1 MRKTYLE
8 KIKNR
13 FAQLCLYINLDV
25 CVTQFDF
32 KSCPRHSGET
42 DVAQVK
48 ASESGWLAPSSKAA
62 WGQLGGCVGGGMGSL
77 RVGHNWATSLSRT
90 GEGNGNP
97 LQCSCLENPRDG
109 GACGLPSMR
118 SRRVGNDWSDLAV
131 RMMVSLFLRHLFNI
145 WFLQRVT

>member
-62 WGQLGGCVGGGMGSL
+62 WGQLGGCVGGGSSIREMYLPPGALPPRPTQLCDL
-77 RVGHNWATSLSRT
+77 RQHTSFLLLKRGGWKMTEAETQSVV
-90 GEGNGNP
+90 
-97 LQCSCLENPRDG
+97 EN
-109 GACGLPSMR
+109 
-118 SRRVGNDWSDLAV
+118 
-131 RMMVSLFLRHLFNI
+131 LRFSK
-145 WFLQRVT
+145 QRIRLKD